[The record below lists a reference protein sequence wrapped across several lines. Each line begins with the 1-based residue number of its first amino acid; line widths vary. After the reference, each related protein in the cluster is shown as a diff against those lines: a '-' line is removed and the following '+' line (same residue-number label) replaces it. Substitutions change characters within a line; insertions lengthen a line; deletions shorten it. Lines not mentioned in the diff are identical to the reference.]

1 MDIERDRSRDANA
14 RAAAG
19 AFLAGLKTK
28 NDEKRVK
35 TAKELFKFVAGELKD
50 EAPEYMQE
58 FISFLDT
65 KSDQSAVHECI
76 YSPDLDE
83 KKAGIFLIVC
93 LAETSIDGES
103 NRVVRFANFL
113 LKVLTMPNMDEAG
126 MELATRALA
135 FLIQTSK
142 SYAAELVEKCL
153 DQCLEW
159 LEEPTRNEQR
169 RLASV
174 LLARELAM
182 FTATSFFLR
191 ANVFFKSIFTVIRD
205 PKPQIRIASIN
216 ALHAA
221 LTITSQREA
230 KLKTEWYTKCYAE
243 ALNTLKINELS
254 KDDRTHSMLL
264 VLNELVRI
272 ADATFERIRLEALD
286 IHQTETSIAT
296 PIEWL
301 TQPRVAN
308 TVESS
313 TARALVA
320 ANFSEICGHAKAAA
334 FSCGRSVPVHQ
345 TLLELFPRLS
355 AWDQCEPSLCKVM
368 FEHAKNIVQKNGNA
382 LVALG
387 LLMLQNPER
396 YRSSIGQMMMV
407 VTEMLN
413 TAVSK
418 KRTPEPAVFIF
429 LTLFVKA
436 YKMTVMNEIK
446 QLLGLLFK
454 TGLTKGL
461 TSVMHEVV
469 RHIPTLQM
477 DVQDGL
483 MKELY
488 MILTGC
494 VLPSKLDPPK
504 KPVLPAQ
511 TLQVSNVPL
520 TVLALD
526 TLGEFEF
533 QRHYLEMFMQYIS
546 EGYLLC
552 DSVTVRLAAVRC
564 CTAISK
570 PFVKVYEKVHR
581 EHRQWVLA
589 LIHGVLRSLVS
600 AGVVDPQLEVRLCVL
615 QCFCEADRAFLSHLA
630 QPEMLQLQF
639 MSLHDEK
646 LEMQEAAVCL
656 LGRLSE
662 LNPALVLPR
671 MRRVLLETLSQL
683 TNSGQAKL
691 EQHSARLLTQLARQS
706 PKFMRPYL
714 GPLLQALLPK
724 LRNEM
729 KHVDVTVH
737 VLHAISELCVV
748 GGAEIVRNIDPL
760 FQKLTQL
767 INDSSSLQRREAALR
782 TIGRIA
788 RSTAY
793 VVDPYKDYPNLL
805 DDLLRLLK
813 TEMSS
818 KMRRQAIS
826 TLGILGALDPYTHKV
841 FTGAVQSATSISTAL
856 SLPMAR
862 DAADPRQD
870 IIQWYNYEKCT
881 LEEFYP
887 AITIANLMVMVQ
899 DEAFTQYYKEIAQ
912 ALLTIFRSL
921 GDSFP
926 QYVQQVVPRLIEVTR
941 ACRGRPSHREFFL
954 RQLASLVAII
964 KVHAKPYMKQIFSLI
979 ADAWSEDQSVK
990 VTVVSVLEQIG
1001 TALGQ
1006 EFAPHI
1012 AELIPYLLYVV
1023 QTDKSEDR
1031 KLTAQVLSCVRS
1043 LSGCLTPHLHLV
1055 LPPVLT
1061 ILDDPGV
1068 PISVRQSAL
1077 DTVLHLTR
1085 SDDLSDYAP
1094 RLMQTWQRGISV
1106 VPLQPQLLEL
1116 LVEIVNQMWKHFEVF
1131 RRSVDA
1137 NLRKYNLNSGEAYE
1151 KYIKTAQQ
1159 AMLHPAE
1166 RPGKRRGTGA
1176 VPPERINAPHS
1187 FTPSAAKNMDQILSW
1202 TVNKQRLNIDAVV
1215 RAWAVDSLVSKEEW
1229 AQWLVKL
1236 RVAFIKSGSSA
1247 AIRAA
1252 ASLSDQHQHLA
1263 KDLFNAAFMS
1273 VWTELTEELQDR
1285 LTGSLLT
1292 ALETSNHPDVI
1303 QTILNLAEFMD
1314 HSERGPLPIAYD
1326 RLGKSAEETKAYA
1339 KALRYKELQIH
1350 KHLNRGGGGLT
1361 TEDCQALITYA
1372 NKLNVQEEAAGVV
1385 RYAEQ
1390 HEMVIPML
1398 GRWYEKLNEWEKA
1411 LEAYMTDP
1419 EPLSD
1424 EMVGHQ
1430 MRCLEALG
1438 RWGELNERARTVE
1451 KKDQKVAVMAA
1462 RGAWAVGEWQAMEDY
1477 VSQINEN
1484 SQDGAML
1491 RAVLAVKRD
1500 QYDVALNYID
1510 KVRDMYDGELTAMAS
1525 ESYERAYG
1533 AMVCVQQLAEL
1544 EEAMEF
1550 KLRPERQTRIALLW
1564 SRRLQGCRQN
1574 IEQWQRLLMIRS
1586 LVLTPQEM
1594 HPLRVKFSSLCRK
1607 QGKHVMC
1614 RDVLRELLGL
1624 EPGAPLHKAVAP
1636 SEKPQLVLAL
1646 CKQLWM
1652 DDYRNE
1658 AVRTLEALVN
1668 HLDRLPPN
1676 HTPEAARL
1684 CAKACL
1690 KLGEWTEVLAESA
1703 PNTNGSASLTSPH
1716 RSMFGGPPLTDE
1728 PTATEQVI
1736 RHYARSTEYDK
1747 DWHKA
1752 WHKLASAYFSALS
1765 REKELSQ
1772 AVAAAAVRSPHTRLI
1787 HPAPPP
1793 LIPQP
1798 AMGLMPPVGAPVQP
1812 APMPPQPMPPQ
1823 PMMPVTVN
1831 TTGVPLMP
1839 VGPPPPPGA
1848 PPGPMMQLI
1857 PPQLSPMPMHNTPM
1871 ATPPPPAVPVNIA
1884 YAVSAV
1890 KCFTRAL
1897 QLAPGSR
1904 LEDTLR
1910 LLQLMFDYGEY
1921 NEVYKQLS
1929 ENIKGLP
1936 IETWLEAV
1944 PQLMARLDS
1953 RDKMASLVKQVILEI
1968 SKMKP
1973 QALVYALTVA
1983 AKSSNVDRQKNAQEM
1998 LGVMAEMHPKLVEEA
2013 SMVSEE
2019 LVRCAILWH
2028 EQWHDALDEAS
2039 RQYFQEKNTVA
2050 MMETLEPVHKMI
2062 EKGPTTLK
2070 EQSFNQTYYCEL
2082 SDAYKFCQAFKRTEN
2097 VKELTQ
2103 AWEIYC
2109 QVFKKITA
2117 QLRQLTS
2124 LDLNYISP
2132 MLMRA
2137 KDLELAVPGT
2147 YDPSQPVVGIASIGT
2162 HLQVISSKQ
2171 RPRKMTIRGS
2181 NGREYAFLLK
2191 GHEDPRQDERVMQLF
2206 GLINTLLVNN
2216 AETCRRNLTI
2226 QRYSIVALSHN
2237 SGLIGWVPD
2246 CDTLHSLVRDYRDK
2260 KKVSL
2265 SLEHKVMQ
2273 SLAQDTEQV
2282 TLMQKVQLFERA
2294 LASTTGDDL
2303 QHILWLKSPSSEVW
2317 FDRRTNYTRSM
2328 ACMSMVGY
2336 ILGLGDRHPSN
2347 LMLDRLTGKIV
2358 HIDFGDCF
2366 DVAMTR
2372 EKFPEKIPFRLT
2384 RMLVKAMEVTGIEGN
2399 YRFTCERVLRLLR
2412 ANRESLLAVLEAFVY
2427 DPVISWRLLEGTKRV
2442 PGEKHDVTRRKTLQ
2456 EAPRI
2461 VRERVID
2468 RIKHKLAGSE
2478 FGSGEV
2484 DVQEQIDRLV
2494 EQATLHENLCQCY
2507 IGWCPFW

>member
-1 MDIERDRSRDANA
+1 LRLLIE
-14 RAAAG
+14 
-19 AFLAGLKTK
+19 
-28 NDEKRVK
+28 
-35 TAKELFKFVAGELKD
+35 
-50 EAPEYMQE
+50 P
-58 FISFLDT
+58 
-65 KSDQSAVHECI
+65 
-76 YSPDLDE
+76 YSPLQH
-83 KKAGIFLIVC
+83 F
-93 LAETSIDGES
+93 
-103 NRVVRFANFL
+103 
-113 LKVLTMPNMDEAG
+113 
-126 MELATRALA
+126 
-135 FLIQTSK
+135 
-142 SYAAELVEKCL
+142 
-153 DQCLEW
+153 
-159 LEEPTRNEQR
+159 
-169 RLASV
+169 
-174 LLARELAM
+174 
-182 FTATSFFLR
+182 SF
-191 ANVFFKSIFTVIRD
+191 
-205 PKPQIRIASIN
+205 Q
-216 ALHAA
+216 
-221 LTITSQREA
+221 
-230 KLKTEWYTKCYAE
+230 
-243 ALNTLKINELS
+243 
-254 KDDRTHSMLL
+254 
-264 VLNELVRI
+264 
-272 ADATFERIRLEALD
+272 
-286 IHQTETSIAT
+286 
-296 PIEWL
+296 
-301 TQPRVAN
+301 
-308 TVESS
+308 
-313 TARALVA
+313 
-320 ANFSEICGHAKAAA
+320 ICGHAKAAA
-334 FSCGRSVPVHQ
+334 FSCNRSVPVHQ

-355 AWDQCEPSLCKVM
+355 AWDQCDPALCKVM

-396 YRSSIGQMMMV
+396 FRGNIGQMMMV
-407 VTEMLN
+407 VTDMLN

-418 KRTPEPAVFIF
+418 KRAPEPAVFIF

-436 YKMTVMNEIK
+436 YKQSVMNEIK

-454 TGLTKGL
+454 TGLSKGGFTFFRGRVSLLVALLQTNWLL
-461 TSVMHEVV
+461 TRMRELSAVWACIHKVAV
-469 RHIPTLQM
+469 
-477 DVQDGL
+477 L
-483 MKELY
+483 MSLDLCKTNLC
-488 MILTGC
+488 IKGC

-504 KPVLPAQ
+504 KPVLPSQ

-520 TVLALD
+520 TILALD
-526 TLGEFEF
+526 TLGEFDF
-533 QRHYLEMFMQYIS
+533 QRHYLEMFMQFIS
-546 EGYLLC
+546 DGYLLC
-552 DSVTVRLAAVRC
+552 DSVAVRLAAVRC
-564 CTAISK
+564 CAAISK

-600 AGVVDPQLEVRLCVL
+600 AGVVDPQLEVRLCVM

-691 EQHSARLLTQLARQS
+691 EQHSARLLTQLTRQS

-748 GGAEIVRNIDPL
+748 VGGAEIVRNIDPM

-767 INDSSSLQRREAALR
+767 INDSKVGSTRRRGSL
-782 TIGRIA
+782 
-788 RSTAY
+788 
-793 VVDPYKDYPNLL
+793 KD
-805 DDLLRLLK
+805 
-813 TEMSS
+813 EMSS
-818 KMRRQAIS
+818 RMRRQAIK

-979 ADAWSEDQSVK
+979 AFSSLQDAWSEDHSVK

-1001 TALGQ
+1001 TAMGQ

-1012 AELIPYLLYVV
+1012 AELIPYLLRVV
-1023 QTDKSEDR
+1023 QTDKSEER

-1055 LPPVLT
+1055 LPPVLM
-1061 ILDDPGV
+1061 ILDDSAV
-1068 PISVRQSAL
+1068 PTPVRQSAL
-1077 DTVLHLTR
+1077 GTVLHLTR
-1085 SDDLSDYAP
+1085 CDDLSDYAP

-1106 VPLQPQLLEL
+1106 VALQPQLLEL

-1137 NLRKYNLNSGEAYE
+1137 NLRKYNLNSGEMYE
-1151 KYIKTAQQ
+1151 KYISMKPLNRRCYIQLNGQGNVVALAQF
-1159 AMLHPAE
+1159 
-1166 RPGKRRGTGA
+1166 RRRGLMS
-1176 VPPERINAPHS
+1176 RIPLLK
-1187 FTPSAAKNMDQILSW
+1187 SAAKNMDQILSW
-1202 TVNKQRLNIDAVV
+1202 TVNKQRLNTDAVV

-1263 KDLFNAAFMS
+1263 KYVYNLLNTFLEAVFHQHFSLPEPHLDSTPIFDNQIDGKSLRCRSNRKYRHISTRQILVTTVDPQSAMFELQYYGSLQNAGFQNAAFMS
-1273 VWTELTEELQDR
+1273 VWTELTEELQDK

-1350 KHLNRGGGGLT
+1350 KHLNKGGGRLT

-1411 LEAYMTDP
+1411 LEAYMSDP
-1419 EPLSD
+1419 EPTSD
-1424 EMVGHQ
+1424 EMIGHQ

-1438 RWGELNERARTVE
+1438 RWSELNERARTVQR
-1451 KKDQKVAVMAA
+1451 KDQKIAVMAA

-1477 VSQINEN
+1477 VSQINDN
-1484 SQDGAML
+1484 TQDGAML

-1500 QYDVALNYID
+1500 NYDVAINYID
-1510 KVRDMYDGELTAMAS
+1510 KVRDMYDSELTAMAS

-1533 AMVCVQQLAEL
+1533 AMVCIQQLAEL
-1544 EEAMEF
+1544 EEAIEF
-1550 KLRPERQTRIALLW
+1550 KIRPERQTRIALLW

-1574 IEQWQRLLMIRS
+1574 IEQWQRLLMLRS

-1636 SEKPQLVLAL
+1636 SDKPQLVLAL

-1690 KLGEWTEVLAESA
+1690 KLGEWTEILAESA
-1703 PNTNGSASLTSPH
+1703 PTTSGGASFSHNGSPH
-1716 RSMFGGPPLTDE
+1716 RSLFGGSPITDE
-1728 PTATEQVI
+1728 QTATEQVI
-1736 RHYARSTEYDK
+1736 RHYAR
-1747 DWHKA
+1747 
-1752 WHKLASAYFSALS
+1752 
-1765 REKELSQ
+1765 
-1772 AVAAAAVRSPHTRLI
+1772 
-1787 HPAPPP
+1787 
-1793 LIPQP
+1793 
-1798 AMGLMPPVGAPVQP
+1798 
-1812 APMPPQPMPPQ
+1812 
-1823 PMMPVTVN
+1823 
-1831 TTGVPLMP
+1831 
-1839 VGPPPPPGA
+1839 
-1848 PPGPMMQLI
+1848 
-1857 PPQLSPMPMHNTPM
+1857 
-1871 ATPPPPAVPVNIA
+1871 
-1884 YAVSAV
+1884 
-1890 KCFTRAL
+1890 
-1897 QLAPGSR
+1897 
-1904 LEDTLR
+1904 
-1910 LLQLMFDYGEY
+1910 
-1921 NEVYKQLS
+1921 
-1929 ENIKGLP
+1929 
-1936 IETWLEAV
+1936 
-1944 PQLMARLDS
+1944 
-1953 RDKMASLVKQVILEI
+1953 
-1968 SKMKP
+1968 
-1973 QALVYALTVA
+1973 
-1983 AKSSNVDRQKNAQEM
+1983 
-1998 LGVMAEMHPKLVEEA
+1998 
-2013 SMVSEE
+2013 
-2019 LVRCAILWH
+2019 
-2028 EQWHDALDEAS
+2028 
-2039 RQYFQEKNTVA
+2039 
-2050 MMETLEPVHKMI
+2050 
-2062 EKGPTTLK
+2062 
-2070 EQSFNQTYYCEL
+2070 
-2082 SDAYKFCQAFKRTEN
+2082 
-2097 VKELTQ
+2097 
-2103 AWEIYC
+2103 
-2109 QVFKKITA
+2109 
-2117 QLRQLTS
+2117 
-2124 LDLNYISP
+2124 
-2132 MLMRA
+2132 
-2137 KDLELAVPGT
+2137 
-2147 YDPSQPVVGIASIGT
+2147 
-2162 HLQVISSKQ
+2162 
-2171 RPRKMTIRGS
+2171 
-2181 NGREYAFLLK
+2181 
-2191 GHEDPRQDERVMQLF
+2191 
-2206 GLINTLLVNN
+2206 
-2216 AETCRRNLTI
+2216 
-2226 QRYSIVALSHN
+2226 
-2237 SGLIGWVPD
+2237 
-2246 CDTLHSLVRDYRDK
+2246 
-2260 KKVSL
+2260 
-2265 SLEHKVMQ
+2265 
-2273 SLAQDTEQV
+2273 
-2282 TLMQKVQLFERA
+2282 
-2294 LASTTGDDL
+2294 
-2303 QHILWLKSPSSEVW
+2303 
-2317 FDRRTNYTRSM
+2317 
-2328 ACMSMVGY
+2328 
-2336 ILGLGDRHPSN
+2336 
-2347 LMLDRLTGKIV
+2347 
-2358 HIDFGDCF
+2358 
-2366 DVAMTR
+2366 
-2372 EKFPEKIPFRLT
+2372 
-2384 RMLVKAMEVTGIEGN
+2384 
-2399 YRFTCERVLRLLR
+2399 
-2412 ANRESLLAVLEAFVY
+2412 
-2427 DPVISWRLLEGTKRV
+2427 
-2442 PGEKHDVTRRKTLQ
+2442 
-2456 EAPRI
+2456 
-2461 VRERVID
+2461 
-2468 RIKHKLAGSE
+2468 
-2478 FGSGEV
+2478 
-2484 DVQEQIDRLV
+2484 
-2494 EQATLHENLCQCY
+2494 
-2507 IGWCPFW
+2507 

>member
-1 MDIERDRSRDANA
+1 MDSERDRSRDANA

-159 LEEPTRNEQR
+159 LE
-169 RLASV
+169 
-174 LLARELAM
+174 
-182 FTATSFFLR
+182 
-191 ANVFFKSIFTVIRD
+191 
-205 PKPQIRIASIN
+205 PQIRIASIN

-243 ALNTLKINELS
+243 ALNTMKINELSKDDRTHSMLLTSKSYAAELVEKCLDQCLEWLEPQIRIASINALHAALTITSQREAKLKTEWYTKCYAEALNTMKINELS

-272 ADATFERIRLEALD
+272 ADATFERTRLEALD

-301 TQPRVAN
+301 TQPRVTN

-355 AWDQCEPSLCKVM
+355 AWDQCEPSLCKEGVHDEN
-368 FEHAKNIVQKNGNA
+368 FRVQKNGNA

-436 YKMTVMNEIK
+436 YKTTVMNEIK

-511 TLQVSNVPL
+511 TLQL
-520 TVLALD
+520 CFQLD
-526 TLGEFEF
+526 CA
-533 QRHYLEMFMQYIS
+533 R
-546 EGYLLC
+546 
-552 DSVTVRLAAVRC
+552 RC
-564 CTAISK
+564 
-570 PFVKVYEKVHR
+570 Y
-581 EHRQWVLA
+581 
-589 LIHGVLRSLVS
+589 SLVQ
-600 AGVVDPQLEVRLCVL
+600 GCQ
-615 QCFCEADRAFLSHLA
+615 
-630 QPEMLQLQF
+630 QF
-639 MSLHDEK
+639 PI
-646 LEMQEAAVCL
+646 
-656 LGRLSE
+656 G
-662 LNPALVLPR
+662 
-671 MRRVLLETLSQL
+671 
-683 TNSGQAKL
+683 L

-1061 ILDDPGV
+1061 ILDDSGV
-1068 PISVRQSAL
+1068 PIGVRQSAL

-1106 VPLQPQLLEL
+1106 PPLQPQLLEL

-1510 KVRDMYDGELTAMAS
+1510 KVRDMYDSELTAMAS

-1690 KLGEWTEVLAESA
+1690 KLGEWTEILAESA
-1703 PNTNGSASLTSPH
+1703 PITNGSASLPSPH
-1716 RSMFGGPPLTDE
+1716 RSMFDGPPMTDE

-2478 FGSGEV
+2478 FGNGEV

>member
-1 MDIERDRSRDANA
+1 MDSEKDRARDANA

-19 AFLAGLKTK
+19 AFLVGLKTK
-28 NDEKRVK
+28 NEEKRVK

-65 KSDQSAVHECI
+65 KSEQSAVHECI

-182 FTATSFFLR
+182 FTSTSFFLR

-205 PKPQIRIASIN
+205 PKPQVRVASIN

-230 KLKTEWYTKCYAE
+230 KLKTEWYTKCYEE
-243 ALNTLKINELS
+243 ALNTLKITELS

-272 ADATFERIRLEALD
+272 ADATFERSRLEALD
-286 IHQTETSIAT
+286 IRQTETSIAS

-301 TQPRVAN
+301 TQPRVAH

-313 TARALVA
+313 TARALVIR
-320 ANFSEICGHAKAAA
+320 NFSEICGHAKQAA

-355 AWDQCEPSLCKVM
+355 AWEQCDPSLCKVM
-368 FEHAKNIVQKNGNA
+368 FEHAKNIVQKNSNA
-382 LVALG
+382 LVAIG
-387 LLMLQNPER
+387 LLMLQNPDR
-396 YRSSIGQMMMV
+396 YSGSIGQMMMV

-413 TAVSK
+413 IAVSK
-418 KRTPEPAVFIF
+418 KRTPDPSVFIF
-429 LTLFVKA
+429 LSLFVKA
-436 YKMTVMNEIK
+436 YKDKVRNEIK
-446 QLLGLLFK
+446 QLLSLLFK
-454 TGLTKGL
+454 TNLTKGL
-461 TSVMHEVV
+461 TSVMHHVV
-469 RHIPTLQM
+469 RYIPDLQM
-477 DVQDGL
+477 EVQDGL

-488 MILTGC
+488 MILTGQ

-511 TLQVSNVPL
+511 TIQVSNVPL

-564 CTAISK
+564 CAAIVK
-570 PFVKVYEKVHR
+570 PFVKVYEIAHR

-600 AGVVDPQLEVRLCVL
+600 AEVVDPQLEVRLCVL

-639 MSLHDEK
+639 MTLHDEK

-767 INDSSSLQRREAALR
+767 INDSSSLQRREAALL

-899 DEAFTQYYKEIAQ
+899 DEAFIQYYKEIAQ

-979 ADAWSEDQSVK
+979 ADAWSDDQSVK

-1001 TALGQ
+1001 TAMGQ
-1006 EFAPHI
+1006 EFAPHV
-1012 AELIPYLLYVV
+1012 AELIPYLLHVV
-1023 QTDKSEDR
+1023 QTDNSEDR
-1031 KLTAQVLSCVRS
+1031 KLTAQVLSCVKS
-1043 LSGCLTPHLHLV
+1043 LSGCLTPHLPLV
-1055 LPPVLT
+1055 LPPVLS
-1061 ILDDPGV
+1061 ILDDNAV

-1077 DTVLHLTR
+1077 DTILHLTR

-1094 RLMQTWQRGISV
+1094 RLMQSWQCAISV
-1106 VPLQPQLLEL
+1106 PALQPQLLEL
-1116 LVEIVNQMWKHFEVF
+1116 LIEIVNQMWKHFEVF
-1131 RRSVDA
+1131 RRGVDA

-1176 VPPERINAPHS
+1176 VPPERINVPHT
-1187 FTPSAAKNMDQILSW
+1187 FTPSAAKNMDQMLTW

-1215 RAWAVDSLVSKEEW
+1215 RAWSVDSLVSKEEW

-1273 VWTELTEELQDR
+1273 VWTELTEDYQDR
-1285 LTGSLLT
+1285 LKASLLT

-1326 RLGKSAEETKAYA
+1326 RLGKSAEDTKAYA

-1424 EMVGHQ
+1424 EMIGHQ

-1438 RWGELNERARTVE
+1438 RWSELNERARTVK

-1477 VSQINEN
+1477 VNQVNEN
-1484 SQDGAML
+1484 TQDGAML

-1500 QYDVALNYID
+1500 QYDVAMNYID
-1510 KVRDMYDGELTAMAS
+1510 KVRDMYDSELTAMAS

-1607 QGKHVMC
+1607 QGKNVMC
-1614 RDVLRELLGL
+1614 RDVLRDLLGL
-1624 EPGAPLHKAVAP
+1624 EPGAPLHRAVAP
-1636 SEKPQLVLAL
+1636 SDKPQLVLAL

-1690 KLGEWTEVLAESA
+1690 KLGEWTEILAESA
-1703 PNTNGSASLTSPH
+1703 PTSSGSATLSSPH
-1716 RSMFGGPPLTDE
+1716 RSLFGGTPMSDE
-1728 PTATEQVI
+1728 QTATEQVI

-1772 AVAAAAVRSPHTRLI
+1772 AVAAAAVRSPHTRLM
-1787 HPAPPP
+1787 HATPPP

-1798 AMGLMPPVGAPVQP
+1798 PMGLMPPVAQVQA
-1812 APMPPQPMPPQ
+1812 APMPPQGIPPQ
-1823 PMMPVTVN
+1823 AMLPVTVS

-1848 PPGPMMQLI
+1848 PPGAMLQLL
-1857 PPQLSPMPMHNTPM
+1857 PPQLSPMPMHNPSM

-1910 LLQLMFDYGEY
+1910 LLQLWFDYGEF
-1921 NEVYKQLS
+1921 NEVYKQLT

-1953 RDKMASLVKQVILEI
+1953 KDKMASLIKQVILEI

-2132 MLMRA
+2132 ILMRA

-2226 QRYSIVALSHN
+2226 QRYSIIALSHN

-2294 LASTTGDDL
+2294 LASTMGDDL

-2384 RMLVKAMEVTGIEGN
+2384 RMLVKAMGVTGIEGN

-2412 ANRESLLAVLEAFVY
+2412 ANRDSLLAVLEAFVY

-2478 FGSGEV
+2478 FGNGEV
-2484 DVQEQIDRLV
+2484 GVQEQIDRLV